1 MLATAVQVDAV
12 VDNSYLHPQSKLL
25 VVGPPIRHCH
35 DTDLMVVADAEAEAV
50 AVGVDPTHQEGQ
62 EDCQLVDTVFNLQ
75 RFEEEGDVEVA
86 PKGMRGGL
94 VELTTAFLGM

>member
-12 VDNSYLHPQSKLL
+12 VDDSYLHPQSKLL

-35 DTDLMVVADAEAEAV
+35 NTDLMVVADAEEVAV
-50 AVGVDPTHQEGQ
+50 AVDPTHQERQ
-62 EDCQLVDTVFNLQ
+62 EDCQLVDTVYTLQ
-75 RFEEEGDVEVA
+75 RFEEEGDVEVP

-94 VELTTAFLGM
+94 LELATVFLGM